1 MLPPC
6 CQHAIFISLRKHDR
20 TVFETEYEAIMIRGS
35 CCCQAVQFELANPP
49 SFVGTC
55 HCSRCR
61 KVGASTIAFVKRED
75 VKWIAGKDCVQVFE
89 PVAPYIYQRSF
100 CKICGTSLGEILS
113 TEESFPVA
121 ANTLDS
127 DLGLLNQSHEFVGE
141 KPSWYEICDDAP
153 QNVGHPESA

>member
-6 CQHAIFISLRKHDR
+6 CQHAIFISFRKHDR
-20 TVFETEYEAIMIRGS
+20 TVFETENEAIMIRGS

-61 KVGASTIAFVKRED
+61 KLGTSTIAFVKRED

-113 TEESFPVA
+113 TEESFPIA

-127 DLGLLNQSHEFVGE
+127 DLGLVNQSHEFVGE

>member
-20 TVFETEYEAIMIRGS
+20 TVFETENEAIMIRGS

-113 TEESFPVA
+113 TEESFAIA

-127 DLGLLNQSHEFVGE
+127 DLGLVNQSHEFVGE
-141 KPSWYEICDDAP
+141 KPSWYEICDGAP
-153 QNVGHPESA
+153 QNVGHPKSA